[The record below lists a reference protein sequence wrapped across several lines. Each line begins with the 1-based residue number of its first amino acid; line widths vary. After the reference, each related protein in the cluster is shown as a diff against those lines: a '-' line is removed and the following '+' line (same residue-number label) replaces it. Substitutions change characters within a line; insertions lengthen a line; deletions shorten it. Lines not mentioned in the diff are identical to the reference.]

1 MSLDSGPTFVSATT
15 SSTATLLRV
24 SGVATFTASYT
35 ISQGALDSGRVLNS
49 VVATASSP
57 GQTNNV
63 SDTSDNGND
72 GDGNTT
78 DDKTITTI
86 TASPSIEVTKTVTV
100 TDNGDGV
107 NGKGDIVQYTIA
119 VQNTGNIT
127 LSGLT
132 VSDTFTDANSNTLS
146 LSSGPTFSGA
156 NQSSAQGILKVNETA
171 TYTALYI
178 IQQTAIDTGKIINY
192 AVATSSSPGQSNNVT
207 DTSDNGIDNDG
218 NTIDDVTE
226 LSITAS
232 PSLEVT
238 KTAAVADSNGDGKTG
253 LSDVINYIIKVEN
266 KGNVSLTS
274 LTLIDTITDGSGGVL
289 SLNAGPSYGSTTM
302 GSLPGELKV
311 GEVQTYTGYHIISGA
326 TANTGSVINSAV
338 ATASSP
344 GQSNNVS
351 DTSDD
356 GDDTD
361 GNLIDDPTITA
372 MTPDPSIEV
381 TKTVS
386 VTDVNLNTINDVGDI
401 LTYEIIIENTGNV
414 TVTALTLADTLTD
427 NNGNALSL
435 DSGPTYLSATSGSTS
450 TTIKAAGSVT
460 YTATYTLT
468 AAPALSGKIKNTV
481 LATAS
486 SPGNTADVIDISD
499 NGDDNDGNIY
509 NDQTE
514 VSTTAQASLTVT
526 KSAVVSQTNGNS
538 TTEAGDVITYTI
550 GIKNTGGV
558 ILTGLSLI
566 DTLTD
571 ANSNTLSLSSGP
583 TFLSASAGS
592 TSITLVTSGVVTYTA
607 SYTIQP
613 AASYT
618 GKIINK
624 VVATATVQGGSAT
637 VSDTSDDPSTAAPN
651 DVTVVNIDPFSQI
664 EVTKTASVT
673 DQGDNYVGAGDVINY
688 IITVENKGNVT
699 LTGLTVTDTLTDA
712 NSNTLSLSSGP
723 SFSGANQN

>member
-1 MSLDSGPTFVSATT
+1 MLLGFDSFAALPISASGNEGNVTLTGLTLVDTITDGNTSTLSLDSGPTFVSATT

-100 TDNGDGV
+100 TDNGDGIT
-107 NGKGDIVQYTIA
+107 GLADIVQYTIA

-302 GSLPGELKV
+302 CS
-311 GEVQTYTGYHIISGA
+311 
-326 TANTGSVINSAV
+326 
-338 ATASSP
+338 
-344 GQSNNVS
+344 
-351 DTSDD
+351 
-356 GDDTD
+356 
-361 GNLIDDPTITA
+361 
-372 MTPDPSIEV
+372 
-381 TKTVS
+381 
-386 VTDVNLNTINDVGDI
+386 
-401 LTYEIIIENTGNV
+401 
-414 TVTALTLADTLTD
+414 
-427 NNGNALSL
+427 
-435 DSGPTYLSATSGSTS
+435 
-450 TTIKAAGSVT
+450 
-460 YTATYTLT
+460 
-468 AAPALSGKIKNTV
+468 LSG
-481 LATAS
+481 
-486 SPGNTADVIDISD
+486 
-499 NGDDNDGNIY
+499 
-509 NDQTE
+509 
-514 VSTTAQASLTVT
+514 
-526 KSAVVSQTNGNS
+526 
-538 TTEAGDVITYTI
+538 
-550 GIKNTGGV
+550 
-558 ILTGLSLI
+558 
-566 DTLTD
+566 
-571 ANSNTLSLSSGP
+571 
-583 TFLSASAGS
+583 
-592 TSITLVTSGVVTYTA
+592 
-607 SYTIQP
+607 
-613 AASYT
+613 
-618 GKIINK
+618 
-624 VVATATVQGGSAT
+624 
-637 VSDTSDDPSTAAPN
+637 
-651 DVTVVNIDPFSQI
+651 
-664 EVTKTASVT
+664 
-673 DQGDNYVGAGDVINY
+673 
-688 IITVENKGNVT
+688 
-699 LTGLTVTDTLTDA
+699 
-712 NSNTLSLSSGP
+712 
-723 SFSGANQN
+723 